1 MKSCANCKSVKPS
14 GGSCR
19 KSHVMDARG
28 AKKDCKDWQRQDCT
42 NCQFLT
48 QDAARYYYDTTH
60 RLWWT
65 DRGNPYSGDRCEGCA
80 LRAYASIKKTI
91 EQVKRDTSDLFET
104 VGCLSV
110 EHVTGRYDLVSTLEL
125 IAESISTS
133 TSKAGE
139 LSLQVREIERTT
151 DSVIANPTRPTEMVK
166 ISIRASESGPA
177 ERASNAQ
184 EIEGR

>member
-1 MKSCANCKSVKPS
+1 MKSCANCKSVKPT
-14 GGSCR
+14 GGACR
-19 KSHVMDARG
+19 KGHAMDARG
-28 AKKDCKDWQRQDCT
+28 AKKECKDWQRQDCT

-48 QDAARYYYDTTH
+48 RDAATYYYDTTH
-60 RLWWT
+60 RLWWS
-65 DRGNPYSGDRCEGCA
+65 DRGNPYTGDRCEGCA

-151 DSVIANPTRPTEMVK
+151 DSVAANPTRPAEAIKVTMVAAGHGQAD
-166 ISIRASESGPA
+166 RASGV
-177 ERASNAQ
+177 Q

>member
-1 MKSCANCKSVKPS
+1 
-14 GGSCR
+14 
-19 KSHVMDARG
+19 MDARG
-28 AKKDCKDWQRQDCT
+28 AKKECKDWQRQDCT

-91 EQVKRDTSDLFET
+91 EQVRRDTSDLFEA
-104 VGCLSV
+104 VGCLSI

-133 TSKAGE
+133 TSRAGE

-151 DSVIANPTRPTEMVK
+151 DSVTANPTRPTEMVK
-166 ISIRASESGPA
+166 VSVEATSTGPA
-177 ERASNAQ
+177 GQASNAQ
-184 EIEGR
+184 EIEGP

>member
-1 MKSCANCKSVKPS
+1 MKSCANCRSVKPT

-19 KSHVMDARG
+19 KDHVMDARG
-28 AKKDCKDWQRQDCT
+28 AKKECKDWQRQDCT

-48 QDAARYYYDTTH
+48 RDAANYYYDTTH

-65 DRGNPYSGDRCEGCA
+65 DRGNPYTGDRCEGCA

-91 EQVKRDTSDLFET
+91 EQVKRDTSDLFQT

-125 IAESISTS
+125 IAENISTS

-139 LSLQVREIERTT
+139 LSLQVREIERTSDNVT
-151 DSVIANPTRPTEMVK
+151 ANPMRPTETVK
-166 ISIRASESGPA
+166 VGLVASGSGPVERASE
-177 ERASNAQ
+177 AQ
-184 EIEGR
+184 EFEGR

>member
-1 MKSCANCKSVKPS
+1 
-14 GGSCR
+14 
-19 KSHVMDARG
+19 MDARG
-28 AKKDCKDWQRQDCT
+28 IRKECKDWHRQDCA

-48 QDAARYYYDTTH
+48 KEAATYYYNTTH
-60 RLWWT
+60 KLWWA
-65 DRGNPYSGDRCEGCA
+65 DRGNPYTGDRCEGCA
-80 LRAYASIKKTI
+80 LRAYASIRNTI
-91 EQVKRDTSDLFET
+91 DQVKRDTCDLFET

-110 EHVTGRYDLVSTLEL
+110 EHVIGRFDIVSTLEL

-151 DSVIANPTRPTEMVK
+151 ESVQTTPLRPTEAMKSSVLTTHGHH
-166 ISIRASESGPA
+166 ASQNMSA
-177 ERASNAQ
+177 E